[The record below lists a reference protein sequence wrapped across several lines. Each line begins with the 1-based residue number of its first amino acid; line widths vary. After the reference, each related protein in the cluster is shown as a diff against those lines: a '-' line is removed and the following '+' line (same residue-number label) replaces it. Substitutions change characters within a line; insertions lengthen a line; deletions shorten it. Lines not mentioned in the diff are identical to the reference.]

1 MIGIDRLT
9 VKYHGEIVGVI
20 SLTPDDKRLA
30 FEYDPRWLAEGF
42 SISPLELPLKAGLF
56 LAKPT
61 PLYGN
66 FGIFEDSLPDGYGRY
81 LLHKALMREGIDDRN
96 LTAIERLSIVGNSG
110 MGALTYEPTNEARVV
125 PNLFEQYR
133 ARRRKTEGQPETILK
148 KEEEITDFD
157 LLQEKALEVLQEQQD
172 TDAGLLL
179 YNSGNSGGCRPK
191 AVFSDTEGHWLV
203 KFRHTYDPQDM
214 GLQEYHYNE
223 IARKCG
229 IDVPDFKLTNGKYFT
244 TKRFDLTVDGER
256 IHTATAG
263 GLLCLSLS
271 EPVLDY
277 SNLLAL
283 TGYITQNSKYVEEM
297 YRRMVF
303 NYLTD
308 NKDDHC
314 KNFSYL
320 IRKDSNGKFIWH
332 LAPAYDLTL
341 CTEGYNGQHA
351 TSVNSTGYPTLLDFI
366 AVGTKIKMSEKRC
379 KEIFDEVYQNCD
391 DLLFNDITKK

>member
-1 MIGIDRLT
+1 MNKIDRLT
-9 VKYHGEIVGVI
+9 VKYHNEVVGVL

-30 FEYDPRWLAEGF
+30 FEYDSQWIAEGF
-42 SISPLELPLKAGLF
+42 SISPLELPLKSGLF

-81 LLHKALMREGIDDRN
+81 LLHKALLREGIDDRN
-96 LTAIERLSIVGNSG
+96 LSAIDRLSIVGSNG
-110 MGALTYEPTNEARVV
+110 MGALTYEP
-125 PNLFEQYR
+125 Q
-133 ARRRKTEGQPETILK
+133 TIIV
-148 KEEEITDFD
+148 KEDGIKDFD
-157 LLQEKALEVLQEQQD
+157 LLQEKALEVLKEQQD
-172 TDAGLLL
+172 SDAGLLL

-191 AVFSDTEGHWLV
+191 AIFSDEEGHWLV
-203 KFRHTYDPQDM
+203 KFRHTYDPKDM
-214 GLQEYHYNE
+214 GQQEYHYNE
-223 IARKCG
+223 VARKCG
-229 IDVPDFKLTNGKYFT
+229 IDVPDFKLINEKYFT
-244 TKRFDLTVDGER
+244 TRRFDLTAEGER

-283 TGYITQNSKYVEEM
+283 TGYLTKSPKYVEEM
-297 YRRMVF
+297 FRRMVF

-314 KNFSYL
+314 KNFSFL
-320 IRKDSNGKFIWH
+320 VQKNANGKYVWH

-351 TSVNSTGYPTLLDFI
+351 TSVNQTGYPTLKDFI
-366 AVGTKIKMSEKRC
+366 AVGTNIKMNPKRC
-379 KEIFDEVYQNCD
+379 QEIFDEVYQNCG
-391 DLLFNDITKK
+391 DLLLNKQICNK

>member
-1 MIGIDRLT
+1 MNKIDRLT
-9 VKYHGEIVGVI
+9 VKYHSEIVGVI

-42 SISPLELPLKAGLF
+42 SISPLELPLKTGLF
-56 LAKPT
+56 LAKAT
-61 PLYGN
+61 PLYGD

-96 LTAIERLSIVGNSG
+96 LNAIERLSIVGNSG
-110 MGALTYEPTNEARVV
+110 MGALTYEP
-125 PNLFEQYR
+125 
-133 ARRRKTEGQPETILK
+133 ETIISTG
-148 KEEEITDFD
+148 EEITDFD
-157 LLQEKALEVLQEQQD
+157 LLQEKALEVLKEQQD

-191 AVFSDTEGHWLV
+191 AVFSDAEGQWLV
-203 KFRHTYDPQDM
+203 KFRHTYDPKDM

-283 TGYITQNSKYVEEM
+283 TGYITQNAKYVEEM

-314 KNFSYL
+314 KHFSYL
-320 IRKDSNGKFIWH
+320 VRKDSNGKFIWH

-351 TSVNSTGYPTLLDFI
+351 TSVNSTGSPTLQDFI
-366 AVGTKIKMSEKRC
+366 AVGIKIKMNEKRC
-379 KEIFDEVYQNCD
+379 REIFDEVYQNCD
-391 DLLFNDITKK
+391 DLLLNKIRNK

>member
-1 MIGIDRLT
+1 MKKIDRLT
-9 VKYHGEIVGVI
+9 VKYHNETVGVI

-30 FEYDPRWLAEGF
+30 FEYNPRWLAEGF
-42 SISPLELPLKAGLF
+42 SISPLELPLKPGLF

-81 LLHKALMREGIDDRN
+81 LLHKALLREGIDDRN
-96 LTAIERLSIVGNSG
+96 LSAIDRLSIVGGSG
-110 MGALTYEPTNEARVV
+110 MGALTY
-125 PNLFEQYR
+125 
-133 ARRRKTEGQPETILK
+133 QPETIIS
-148 KEEEITDFD
+148 KENEISDFD
-157 LLQEKALEVLQEQQD
+157 LLQEKALEVLKEQQD

-191 AVFSDTEGHWLV
+191 AVFSDAEGHWLV
-203 KFRHTYDPQDM
+203 KFRHTYDPKDM
-214 GLQEYHYNE
+214 GRNEYHYNE
-223 IARKCG
+223 VARSCG

-244 TKRFDLTVDGER
+244 TRRFNLTAEGER

-271 EPVLDY
+271 NPVLDY

-283 TGYITQNSKYVEEM
+283 TGYLTHNAKYVEEM

-314 KNFSYL
+314 KNFSFL
-320 IRKDSNGKFIWH
+320 IRMEANGKYVWH

-341 CTEGYNGQHA
+341 CMEGYNGQHA
-351 TSVNSTGYPTLLDFI
+351 TSVNNTGYPTLQDFI
-366 AVGTKIKMSEKRC
+366 AIGTKIKMSEKRC
-379 KEIFDEVYQNCD
+379 REIFDEVYQNCG
-391 DLLFNDITKK
+391 DLLLNKVPMK